1 MNVPEPGAAPG
12 SPSTNPVTTL
22 LDIAVGATTAISKIA
37 QAVLAIVG
45 QRYGYQVAI
54 DVTSGDLADSSL
66 VTGGAGTD
74 ATKSANCHHGPGP
87 GHLGDQRNHLRL
99 ALVHFARMRSKRSA
113 RRDYGRQGYVLN
125 RSSRIPHWAAWEAE
139 TAHALVTA
147 KNGTEHNIPALKA
160 ALTDAPNSGIL
171 LVLLGHRYELAGQQL
186 DAIECY
192 ARAVTAYP
200 RYAVARYRLAIAVA
214 AMRHPEFDWRRSATQ
229 ADERT
234 ACCARSS
241 RQLTSSD

>member
-54 DVTSGDLADSSL
+54 DVTSGGLADSSL

-74 ATKSANCHHGPGP
+74 ATSSADATTVLVRVISVASGTTYAS
-87 GHLGDQRNHLRL
+87 HLCSSPDEIEAVRTAGIW
-99 ALVHFARMRSKRSA
+99 AA
-113 RRDYGRQGYVLN
+113 GYVLN

-147 KNGTEHNIPALKA
+147 KNRTEQNIRVLKA
-160 ALTDAPNSGIL
+160 ALADAPNSGIL
-171 LVLLGHRYELAGQQL
+171 LVLLGHRYELAGQPL
-186 DAIECY
+186 EAIECY

-200 RYAVARYRLAIAVA
+200 RYAVGRYRLAIAVA
-214 AMRHPEFDWRRSATQ
+214 RCGMTSSTGGDPKPRPIT
-229 ADERT
+229 RT
-234 ACCARSS
+234 ACCARSG
-241 RQLTSSD
+241 RQLRSSE